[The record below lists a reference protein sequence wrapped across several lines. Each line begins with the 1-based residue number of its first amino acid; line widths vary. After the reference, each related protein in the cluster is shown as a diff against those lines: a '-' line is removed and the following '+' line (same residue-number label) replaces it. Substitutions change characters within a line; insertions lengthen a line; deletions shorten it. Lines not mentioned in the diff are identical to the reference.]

1 MGTPEFVLMLLPVIY
16 IVGLVVLIFITRL
29 IFSIPA
35 FLRYQK
41 AQTQLLSEIA
51 MEKGVATSRVNE
63 ILSGIKKQK

>member
-35 FLRYQK
+35 FLHYQK

-51 MEKGVATSRVNE
+51 MEKGVATSKVNE
-63 ILSGIKKQK
+63 ILSGIKK